1 MPYTDRDLVLLAAIC
16 VLPYER
22 YLAISH
28 DHMTTKIQGPLL
40 PHRRP
45 RLHVCTRCQQRSR
58 FERMAA
64 SVEID
69 RLRRKPDPTGEVGS
83 QNKRAAAEQ
92 SLGEGSEVRVT
103 ESVTVRTAASV
114 SATRSPT
121 LCGCA
126 CRRASTRQP
135 ARAARAGESGLV
147 FHALLSCSS
156 CTTHSSL
163 GLRTPSGS
171 PPCLHHQSLGNGLV
185 LPWPAPPSQPH
196 QRRQQL
202 QWRALLLRHLYPLP
216 PHLPPSPHGQLHSQ
230 QRRLRHFQQQLPPLT
245 TLSHHPT
252 PPTPLTATAPHMA
265 PRTAPPTP
273 LTE

>member
-1 MPYTDRDLVLLAAIC
+1 
-16 VLPYER
+16 
-22 YLAISH
+22 
-28 DHMTTKIQGPLL
+28 
-40 PHRRP
+40 
-45 RLHVCTRCQQRSR
+45 
-58 FERMAA
+58 MAA

-83 QNKRAAAEQ
+83 QNKGAAVEQ

-114 SATRSPT
+114 SAKRSPT

-147 FHALLSCSS
+147 FSRAFVVLIVY
-156 CTTHSSL
+156 HSSL

-185 LPWPAPPSQPH
+185 LRWPAPPPQPH

-202 QWRALLLRHLYPLP
+202 QWRALLLRHPYPLP
-216 PHLPPSPHGQLHSQ
+216 PHLPPSPHDQPHSQ

-252 PPTPLTATAPHMA
+252 PPTPLTAMAPHMA

>member
-114 SATRSPT
+114 SATTSPT

-156 CTTHSSL
+156 CTTPRSPSGHLQDPLHAFTTKALGTGWCYRGRRPRRSRTSDDSSSSGEHSYCDIYTL
-163 GLRTPSGS
+163 YLRT
-171 PPCLHHQSLGNGLV
+171 SLRPHTASCILSSDDFGTSNNSY
-185 LPWPAPPSQPH
+185 LP
-196 QRRQQL
+196 
-202 QWRALLLRHLYPLP
+202 
-216 PHLPPSPHGQLHSQ
+216 
-230 QRRLRHFQQQLPPLT
+230 
-245 TLSHHPT
+245 
-252 PPTPLTATAPHMA
+252 
-265 PRTAPPTP
+265 
-273 LTE
+273 